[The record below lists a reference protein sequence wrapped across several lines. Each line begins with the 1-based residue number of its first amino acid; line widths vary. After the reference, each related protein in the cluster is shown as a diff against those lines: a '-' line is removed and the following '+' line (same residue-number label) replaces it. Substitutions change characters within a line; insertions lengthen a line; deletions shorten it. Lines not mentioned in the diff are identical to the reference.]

1 MPIYYTLYQ
10 GYQIWYCGNPG
21 TAIPLTRL
29 LLLGASANTLSPTP
43 AATPVSAATPKVAPP
58 RPRRRHTPSWF
69 RPLCRWEG
77 PRHKGGRTLALFSL
91 AIGGPSPPPIKP

>member
-58 RPRRRHTPSWF
+58 PVLGGAILHPGSVPSAAGKVQGTKV
-69 RPLCRWEG
+69 EG
-77 PRHKGGRTLALFSL
+77 L
-91 AIGGPSPPPIKP
+91 